1 MSNKSVLKVHV
12 PSFSLSNPEITSKSE
27 AKIVMIDDY
36 DNRLTFEGSGLTFK
50 NGALR
55 SGVIDEMTIESHKGK
70 VILSLTNIAL
80 DANTVP
86 GIKPDALVEFSYTF
100 GLRHDNLVLGSYG
113 ANSLNGMVG
122 NDVVKGRGGN
132 DLISGDTGND
142 VMIGGAGQDRFQFYG
157 GDGRDRILDFDAD
170 NSDGKQDLID
180 ADFSDAIGM
189 KTVKGSAVLNF
200 GHGDTLTLVGVQVT
214 EIDVSDFVV

>member
-1 MSNKSVLKVHV
+1 MSNKSVLQVHV
-12 PSFSLSNPEITSKSE
+12 PSFSLSNPEIASKSE
-27 AKIVMIDDY
+27 GKIVMIDDY
-36 DNRLTFEGSGLTFK
+36 DNRLIFEGSGLTFK

-55 SGVIDEMTIESHKGK
+55 SGVIDEMTIESDKGK

-86 GIKPDALVEFSYTF
+86 GIKPGAFVEFSYTF
-100 GLRHDNLVLGSYG
+100 GLRHDNLVIGSKG

-122 NDVVKGRGGN
+122 NDVVKGKGGD

-142 VMIGGAGQDRFQFYG
+142 VMIGGAGQDQFQFDP
-157 GDGRDRILDFDAD
+157 GDGKDRILDFDAD

-180 ADFSDAIGM
+180 ADFSDVIGM
-189 KTVKGSAVLNF
+189 KTVKGNAVLDF
-200 GHGDTLTLVGVQVT
+200 GHGDTLTLVRVQVT
-214 EIDVSDFVV
+214 EIDGSDFVI